1 MTNLNDNFIERM
13 SAISDKINLINI
25 NDNSYSKLNELIVN
39 IENYI
44 ETLPID
50 NEKYY
55 NETRICNNNNK
66 IMKQLF
72 PYYWL
77 FCEMNK

>member
-13 SAISDKINLINI
+13 NSISNKLNLINI
-25 NDNSYSKLNELIVN
+25 NDNSYSKLNQLIEN

-44 ETLPID
+44 ETLPVD

-72 PYYWL
+72 PYYWIL
-77 FCEMNK
+77 CEINK